1 MIKNLNTLDD
11 KKDIYIENIIIGSG
25 AGGATTAFELFKQKK
40 ECIILEDGPNVNN
53 LDLSNIGK
61 NIIKL

>member
-25 AGGATTAFELFKQKK
+25 AGGATTAFELLKKGMFNFGGWTKCKQFRFF
-40 ECIILEDGPNVNN
+40 
-53 LDLSNIGK
+53 
-61 NIIKL
+61 